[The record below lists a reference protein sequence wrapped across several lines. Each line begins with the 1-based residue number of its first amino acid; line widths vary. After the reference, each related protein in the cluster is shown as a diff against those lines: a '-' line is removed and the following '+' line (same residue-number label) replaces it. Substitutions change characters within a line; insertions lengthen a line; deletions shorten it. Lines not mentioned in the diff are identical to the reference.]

1 MVYTREEAARR
12 AEASKTS
19 KVGMCQKWTRDIFGA
34 PSAGDVDKDGDF
46 DAVDGWKSEPVTAR
60 HTDRNAP
67 RGTPGSFGG
76 GRKGFGHR
84 TVSLGNG
91 LHRSIDFDTKT
102 KRYKAG
108 TVGTGT
114 VAEIEKAL
122 GVKWLGWSET
132 ISGQMIPGAP
142 DKKRRHPKIRKRIKG
157 LTRLQS
163 QFPAGSPEYLA
174 VREAIWALRKAPK
187 AW

>member
-1 MVYTREEAARR
+1 MVYNREEAAKR
-12 AEASKTS
+12 AEASKTNS
-19 KVGMCQKWTRDIFGA
+19 PGMCQAWTRTMFGA
-34 PSAGDVDKDGDF
+34 PAVGDVDKDGDA
-46 DAVDGWKSEPVTAR
+46 DAVDGWKSEPAAKR

-67 RGTPGSFGG
+67 RGVPGAFGG
-76 GRKGFGHR
+76 GSKGFGHR

-91 LHRSIDFDTKT
+91 LHRSIDFDTAT
-102 KRYKAG
+102 KRYRAG
-108 TVGTGT
+108 VVGTGT

-132 ISGQMIPGAP
+132 ISGQVIPGAP

-174 VREAIWALRKAPK
+174 VRDAIRALRKAPK